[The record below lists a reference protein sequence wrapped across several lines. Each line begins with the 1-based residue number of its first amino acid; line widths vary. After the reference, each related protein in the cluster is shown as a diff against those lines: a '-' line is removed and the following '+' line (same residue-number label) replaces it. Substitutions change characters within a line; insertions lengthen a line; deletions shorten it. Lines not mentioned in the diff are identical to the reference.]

1 MCICDTTSLP
11 LHHIQN
17 NSFGIVVLVNFLFAF
32 LSYSAS
38 VSVYYFFAAF
48 FLHQE
53 ATGRLLC
60 VIFSFVHVP
69 YICHED
75 QEASRHRDM
84 NLDVECLHDY
94 VFLSLARL
102 DGDQQEGFIVD
113 WIDVCYLIANCR

>member
-1 MCICDTTSLP
+1 M
-11 LHHIQN
+11 
-17 NSFGIVVLVNFLFAF
+17 
-32 LSYSAS
+32 
-38 VSVYYFFAAF
+38 
-48 FLHQE
+48 HQE

-84 NLDVECLHDY
+84 NSDVECLHDY

-102 DGDQQEGFIVD
+102 DGDQQEGLIVD
-113 WIDVCYLIANCR
+113 WIDVCYLTVNYRWRLSLLVPDTGFQPALDWDG